1 MLQDLGVLAPSLI
14 VGAAFLAGVFVLLR
28 REMAPKRRNSEDE
41 DLSTDAG
48 ISDPEDDGQPAS
60 SAPED
65 IMDGQPGPR
74 SRE

>member
-1 MLQDLGVLAPSLI
+1 MLQDLGALVPSLI
-14 VGAAFLAGVFVLLR
+14 VGAAFLTGVFVLLR

-48 ISDPEDDGQPAS
+48 ISDPEDDGQLAS

-65 IMDGQPGPR
+65 TMDGQPGTR
-74 SRE
+74 SRD